1 MSAVRYLALVPVASV
16 MLGPF
21 FANRVTPFLFGLP
34 FLLSWMA
41 LSLAMTS
48 VVMYIV
54 YRFDPRNA
62 PGYVELGEQGE

>member
-1 MSAVRYLALVPVASV
+1 

-21 FANRVTPFLFGLP
+21 FFNRVTPFLFGLP

-48 VVMYIV
+48 VVMYVV

-62 PGYVELGEQGE
+62 PGYVEQGE

>member
-1 MSAVRYLALVPVASV
+1 

-21 FANRVTPFLFGLP
+21 FFNRVTPFLFGLP

-48 VVMYIV
+48 VVMYVV
-54 YRFDPRNA
+54 YRFDLRNA
-62 PGYVELGEQGE
+62 PGYVELGE

>member
-1 MSAVRYLALVPVASV
+1 MSAVRYLALLPVASV

-21 FANRVTPFLFGLP
+21 FFNRVTPFLFGLP

-48 VVMYIV
+48 VAMYVV

-62 PGYVELGEQGE
+62 PGYVELGE